1 METDFFRDLNLKT
14 TWTVELFWTILKC
27 SEFLLPRNGAQ
38 LELPGTHL
46 PYLPM
51 PSGPAC
57 DHLHLLSLASADWG
71 GPGNMKQRQTK
82 TTWSTCKSQNEY
94 HDNEEH
100 PRTKGNIVGTL
111 LVSFGVLWSVLVSL
125 LLDIGIDLHGLLSL
139 LASPQYSNGFHNIV
153 VA

>member
-27 SEFLLPRNGAQ
+27 FEFFLPRIGAQ
-38 LELPGTHL
+38 LELPGT
-46 PYLPM
+46 
-51 PSGPAC
+51 PSPT
-57 DHLHLLSLASADWG
+57 LSANAQWPSLWPPSSSISCFSWLRRAW
-71 GPGNMKQRQTK
+71 QHETRTK
-82 TTWSTCKSQNEY
+82 TTWSTCKSQNES

-111 LVSFGVLWSVLVSL
+111 LVSFGVLWSLLVSL

>member
-27 SEFLLPRNGAQ
+27 FEFFCQELGHSWNYP
-38 LELPGTHL
+38 ELPHL

-71 GPGNMKQRQTK
+71 GPGNMKQGQKLHDRHASHK
-82 TTWSTCKSQNEY
+82 TNHTTTRNTREPKA
-94 HDNEEH
+94 
-100 PRTKGNIVGTL
+100 TL
-111 LVSFGVLWSVLVSL
+111 LVHCWCLLVSS
-125 LLDIGIDLHGLLSL
+125 GLFWCLCSL
-139 LASPQYSNGFHNIV
+139 TLGLICMACLASWHLHNIPMDFITS
-153 VA
+153 